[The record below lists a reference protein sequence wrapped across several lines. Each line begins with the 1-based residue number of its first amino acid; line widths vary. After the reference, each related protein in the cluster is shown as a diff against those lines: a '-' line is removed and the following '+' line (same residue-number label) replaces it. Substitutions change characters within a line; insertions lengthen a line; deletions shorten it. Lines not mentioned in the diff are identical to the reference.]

1 MDLWNEEEEEG
12 EVEDPVRQHKEKRVR
27 DIQEEESEI
36 TVFYKSD
43 QSTFIQFDFV
53 ADGARW
59 LTKNKKPVSYRRY
72 YVCSNH
78 KLTKCK
84 AKYTVTEWPNDK
96 TETEYES
103 HPYNHPPL
111 SNPHLK
117 KDVRVCIKNMVNV
130 GASLAAI
137 QKKCVNEAALP
148 LSSAEVP
155 NMNQLKSTKYSSK
168 NKMKGLITFTLLFYI
183 CILLT

>member
-1 MDLWNEEEEEG
+1 MDLWDKEEDEEEQ
-12 EVEDPVRQHKEKRVR
+12 VEKPVRKHKEKRVL
-27 DIQEEESEI
+27 QEEESDT

-43 QSTFIQFDFV
+43 QSTFVQFDFV
-53 ADGARW
+53 ADGVKW
-59 LTKNKKPVSYRRY
+59 LTKKKKPVSYRRY
-72 YVCSNH
+72 YACSNH
-78 KLTKCK
+78 KLTECE
-84 AKYTVTEWPNDK
+84 AKYTVTEWPNGK

-103 HPYNHPPL
+103 HPHNHPPP

-117 KDVRVCIKNMVNV
+117 KDVRIRIKNMVNV

-155 NMNQLKSTKYSSK
+155 NMNQLKNAKYSSK
-168 NKMKGLITFTLLFYI
+168 NKMKGLIVMLRLHFSN
-183 CILLT
+183 